1 MQRVNLVIEK
11 ETGRYF
17 LHRKS
22 KKGNHVF
29 RSVIDGSQ
37 WEERF
42 TEPTLLY
49 KWADIQFGRHFEVL
63 DFEIVKT
70 YYDSASV
77 SPKVFVKG

>member
-1 MQRVNLVIEK
+1 MQRVNLVTEK
-11 ETGRYF
+11 ETGKYF

-29 RSVIDGSQ
+29 RSVMHESE

-42 TEPTLLY
+42 TEPMLLY
-49 KWADIQFGRHFEVL
+49 KWTDIQFGRHFEIE
-63 DFEIVKT
+63 DFETVKT
-70 YYDSASV
+70 YRDAATI

>member
-1 MQRVNLVIEK
+1 VNLVIEK
-11 ETGRYF
+11 KTGRYF

-29 RSVIDGSQ
+29 RSVIDDSE

-42 TEPTLLY
+42 TEPTLLF
-49 KWADIQFGRHFEVL
+49 KWADIQFGNHFEIE
-63 DFEIVKT
+63 DFETVKT
-70 YYDSASV
+70 YCDAASI